1 MMHPLE
7 IQWETNNYQLAVPCI
22 LDRYQFPIFV
32 LGVQKKL
39 AKREGIHPQQ
49 HLFQELTMERHILGF
64 DTLKN
69 TWHKYQNSETLI
81 HR

>member
-1 MMHPLE
+1 MGNE
-7 IQWETNNYQLAVPCI
+7 QLTTCSSLHFESISIPNICAWRP
-22 LDRYQFPIFV
+22 
-32 LGVQKKL
+32 KKL
-39 AKREGIHPQQ
+39 AKRVGIHPQQ

-69 TWHKYQNSETLI
+69 TWPKFRNSETLI